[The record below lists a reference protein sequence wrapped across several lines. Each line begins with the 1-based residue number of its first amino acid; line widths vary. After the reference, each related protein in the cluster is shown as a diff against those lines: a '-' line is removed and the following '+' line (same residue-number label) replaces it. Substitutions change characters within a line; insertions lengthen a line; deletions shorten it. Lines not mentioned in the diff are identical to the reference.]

1 MATCRLPKVLFECGR
16 LEMRYTLAPS
26 GEGSMNTTLATIQR
40 VAPGLAFVAVLA
52 LCAVQVA
59 SLEPFTALRISPIV
73 IGIVIGAV
81 IGNLAGPRIP
91 GGLDAGVMFAAK
103 KVLRLAIVLYGFRI
117 TFTQIADVGLAG
129 FVLDATMVF
138 GTLVFGTVIG
148 TRWLGMDKAT
158 AILTSAGAAIC
169 GAAAIVATEPIVKAE
184 PHKTA
189 IAIGTVV
196 IFGTT
201 AMFLYPL
208 AYRAEWLPMTEE
220 AFGMYVGATVH
231 GVAHVVGAGEAVGPV
246 AAGTAVI
253 VKMTRVMLLAPALV
267 AIGWLYNRRVD
278 GGSDSPVAIPWFAVG
293 FVAVAGFNSL
303 SVLSADAVALI
314 VRIDAFLLTVAMTAL
329 GLNTVVS
336 KFKGIG
342 WQPIKLGFVLAVWLI
357 VFGFLATS
365 ALVASDL

>member
-1 MATCRLPKVLFECGR
+1 MPADEKHLSALDALLEEPGATVTYKFLARHLDISANLAKKLLFAHVSRSSGASVATHVVSGWVKSGDVRAHVVRLARGVDGEVEAARKAMSR
-16 LEMRYTLAPS
+16 TLAADS
-26 GEGSMNTTLATIQR
+26 RAQK
-40 VAPGLAFVAVLA
+40 
-52 LCAVQVA
+52 
-59 SLEPFTALRISPIV
+59 
-73 IGIVIGAV
+73 
-81 IGNLAGPRIP
+81 
-91 GGLDAGVMFAAK
+91 AA
-103 KVLRLAIVLYGFRI
+103 RR
-117 TFTQIADVGLAG
+117 T
-129 FVLDATMVF
+129 
-138 GTLVFGTVIG
+138 
-148 TRWLGMDKAT
+148 
-158 AILTSAGAAIC
+158 
-169 GAAAIVATEPIVKAE
+169 AAARLHLQFVR
-184 PHKTA
+184 TA

-365 ALVASDL
+365 ALVASGL

>member
-1 MATCRLPKVLFECGR
+1 M
-16 LEMRYTLAPS
+16 S
-26 GEGSMNTTLATIQR
+26 STLATIQR
-40 VAPGLAFVAVLA
+40 VTPGIAFVAFLA
-52 LCAVQVA
+52 LGAMQIA
-59 SLEPFTALRISPIV
+59 SLDPFAALRVSPIV
-73 IGIVIGAV
+73 IGIIIGAAV
-81 IGNLAGPRIP
+81 GNLAGPRIP
-91 GGLDAGVMFAAK
+91 SALGAGVMFAAK
-103 KVLRLAIVLYGFRI
+103 KILRLAIVLYGFRI
-117 TFTQIADVGLAG
+117 TFAQISDVGLAG
-129 FVLDATMVF
+129 FVLDVTMVT
-138 GTLVFGTVIG
+138 GTLVFGTAVG
-148 TRWLGMDKAT
+148 TRWLGLDKAT
-158 AILTSAGAAIC
+158 AIMTSAGAAIC

-208 AYRAEWLPMTEE
+208 AYRAEWIPMTEE

-253 VKMTRVMLLAPALV
+253 VKMTRVMLLAPALI
-267 AIGWLYNRRVD
+267 AIGWLYNRRSD
-278 GGSDSPVAIPWFAVG
+278 GGPGAPIVIPWFAVG
-293 FVAVAGFNSL
+293 FVAIAGFNSL
-303 SVLSADAVALI
+303 GLLPGDAVELI

-357 VFGFLATS
+357 LFGFVATS
-365 ALVASDL
+365 ALVASGL